1 MSDIRRK
8 GDNSRKYSDR
18 MIKLSY
24 DNDNE
29 YYTVN
34 TYNFNLNLNLNTLIN

>member
-18 MIKLSY
+18 MIKLRY
-24 DNDNE
+24 DNE
-29 YYTVN
+29 YCTVN
-34 TYNFNLNLNLNTLIN
+34 TYNFNLNFNLNTLIN